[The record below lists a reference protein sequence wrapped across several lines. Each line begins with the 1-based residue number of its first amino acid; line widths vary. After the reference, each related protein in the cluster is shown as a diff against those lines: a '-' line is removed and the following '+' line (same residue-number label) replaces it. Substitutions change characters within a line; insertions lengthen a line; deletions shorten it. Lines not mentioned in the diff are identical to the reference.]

1 MTLKN
6 LVAEILTNLRKYDD
20 LGLID
25 YRTLDLLIKNELK
38 RFGSN
43 VMERRSKVVEVV
55 NSKAKLPENFSRLRS
70 AIRCDVVKVEPEIEI
85 DNQWRMDTYTA
96 RRVENTYEWDNSTE
110 THFKQS
116 YKEVYE
122 SKLVRGSRVKFYYN
136 PYEIL
141 SLKKGFNRDL
151 TTMDCINKQISKI
164 KGSGEINITSD
175 YIYTNFDHG
184 DIYLIYEGLQE
195 DEDGEI
201 IIPDYTNLIEYL
213 IATASYKLL
222 RNLVINDEAKNLVNV
237 LSLLKQESES
247 TYIKAT
253 TQVKMENLDPNWNKD
268 FRRRQAKNLRKFY
281 GPN

>member
-1 MTLKN
+1 MRLKS
-6 LVAEILTNLRKYDD
+6 LVAEILSSLRKYDD

-25 YRTLDLLIKNELK
+25 YRTLDLILKNELK

-43 VMERRSKVVEVV
+43 VMERRSKVLEVV
-55 NSKAKLPENFSRLRS
+55 NGKAKLPENFSRLRL
-70 AIRCDVVKVEPEIEI
+70 AMRCDVTKVMPEIEL
-85 DNQWRMDTYTA
+85 DDQWRMDTYTA
-96 RRVENTYEWDNSTE
+96 RRTENTYEWDNATE

-122 SKLVRGSRVKFYYN
+122 SKLVRGSKIQFTYN

-151 TTMDCINKQISKI
+151 LTSDCTNKQISKI

-175 YIYTNFDHG
+175 YIYTNFEEG
-184 DIYLIYEGLQE
+184 DIYIVYESLQE

-201 IIPDYTNLIEYL
+201 IVPDYTNLIEYL

-222 RNLVINDEAKNLVNV
+222 RGLVINSEANNLVNV

-247 TYIKAT
+247 AYIKAT
-253 TQVKMENLDPNWNKD
+253 TQVKMENLDPNWSKD
-268 FRRRQAKNLRKFY
+268 FRKRQAKNLRKFY